1 MNEQE
6 FKLDL
11 PTVADMFRPPQ
22 DVRFVT
28 VKDSLKTAST
38 VMRMH
43 NFSQLLVV
51 KQTPTKSKDKCGV
64 HYDQVVGCFSWE
76 SFAQAAIQLGSG
88 FSLETQIEPFVDKKG
103 SEKFVCVKYT
113 EPVIDV
119 ALKLQNHEY
128 VIAVD
133 ERDFVKAFVTPY
145 DISKLYLELVKP
157 YSELQK
163 IELILKKIVEKIS
176 PEKKKACLLECR
188 QDDSEEIVRRFDSN
202 CFTFGDYKVLLEHEW
217 NPDISLDKAYFFK
230 CFREIIGLRN
240 DAMHFNR
247 ALKDSEI
254 ALISGFGKIL
264 RDYIDFFVK

>member
-22 DVRFVT
+22 DVCFVT
-28 VKDSLKTAST
+28 VKDSLRKAST

-43 NFSQLLVV
+43 DFSQLLVV
-51 KQTPTKSKDKCGV
+51 KQTPTKSNVKCDV

-76 SFAQAAIQLGSG
+76 SFAQAAIQLGSN
-88 FSLETQIEPFVDKKG
+88 FSLDSSIESFVEKKG

-133 ERDFVKAFVTPY
+133 EGDFVKAFVTPY
-145 DISKLYLELVKP
+145 DISKLYFELVKP

-163 IELILKKIVEKIS
+163 IEFLLKKIVEKI
-176 PEKKKACLLECR
+176 PLEMKKAYLQGC
-188 QDDSEEIVRRFDSN
+188 QNDDAEEIMKRCDSN
-202 CFTFGDYKVLLEHEW
+202 CFTLGDYKVLLEQEW
-217 NPDISLDKAYFFK
+217 NPDITIDKTYFFK
-230 CFREIIGLRN
+230 CFRDVIGLRN

-247 ALKDSEI
+247 ALNETET